1 MPRNVCT
8 GLFVW
13 FCLAASAFGQ
23 SAPEALCDLL
33 VRRARMFAAIPLATS
48 SDLEFAHMVAV
59 RATELVPTDAEA
71 WRLRMDIARLHED
84 QKDAELCLRR
94 LIKLRPSDERLVLER
109 LDLALS
115 DRQTVESRL
124 EGLDVIL
131 AEPLSGPLQ
140 ARLWWR
146 RALLRQ
152 GRGDGDWREDAAN
165 AAVADPSFSAPLAA
179 LVTPTLAQKKAD
191 PAEVI
196 EALAAL
202 AAATP
207 ADADTA
213 ARLGRRLLRYGAYAD
228 AQAAL
233 MAAVSS
239 AERMGQRPPP
249 TLLADLLLCLLA
261 EDGPAAVRSALA
273 ERVMPLKRASRMRIM
288 AEAVTS
294 DDYLQAVPE
303 PILGVR
309 SSRVV
314 ADLALL
320 LSATA
325 HLEGL
330 EAPDQ
335 PVRQLLRLFT
345 DGPSDVQI
353 LAQPELASV
362 NLLRGKE
369 LDAFRLRVSWWTLA
383 FGGDP
388 ALARSDLEAIATEDV
403 ISEQD
408 QVVFDGWFALR
419 SGELE
424 KATTLLG
431 SRAEDPRA
439 RFGLAKVAKLAGRS
453 EEMIDHAAFVARVV
467 PESVVGVLSVRMLSD
482 HFGRAVRPASHALAV
497 AAAAGD
503 IPEHLEELHLHPERV
518 LDVRLLPQDVIGQPF
533 APFDLTFEI
542 KNIGTLPVPMGEGG
556 LSEFLALEIE
566 SDLSRRGMVRHGRPA
581 SFRLE
586 GPLVLA
592 PGQRCQQTIGLRRL
606 PVSADIDRA
615 GVLGASIEF
624 QVITQPVG
632 LPIASGPFPMV
643 KPGPIGSLSSSG
655 TFRIPGTL
663 LNKDAIRQ
671 LRMTTEE
678 SQSETPLPVLA
689 QLGQYIALGLD
700 GQVSEDVAQ
709 EIQLARE
716 VFLRQFATLDAN
728 SRAFLTGVLPKN
740 QMPAVLS
747 TQVSD
752 DPDRW
757 VRTMYLLNH
766 VADEFDPA
774 LNRARNDPDPLL
786 QLTAEVVDGLIG
798 LIREVEG

>member
-1 MPRNVCT
+1 MGFLVWV
-8 GLFVW
+8 FVE
-13 FCLAASAFGQ
+13 AAAFGE
-23 SAPEALCDLL
+23 SAPEALSDLL

-48 SDLEFAHMVAV
+48 KDLELAHQAAV

-71 WRLRMDIARLHED
+71 WRLRMDIARLHEEQD
-84 QKDAELCLRR
+84 DAELCLRR
-94 LIKLRPSDERLVLER
+94 LIDLRPFDERLLLER

-115 DRQTVESRL
+115 ERQTVEARL

-131 AEPLSGPLQ
+131 AEPLSGPLE

-152 GRGDGDWREDAAN
+152 GRGDGDWREDAAR
-165 AAVADPSFSAPLAA
+165 AAVADPSFAPPLAA
-179 LVTPTLAQKKAD
+179 LVSPILAEEEAD

-213 ARLGRRLLRYGAYAD
+213 TRLGRRLLRYGAYAD
-228 AQAAL
+228 AKAAL
-233 MAAVSS
+233 MAAVTC
-239 AERMGQRPPP
+239 ADRMSRSPQPA
-249 TLLADLLLCLLA
+249 LLADLLLCLLA

-273 ERVMPLKRASRMRIM
+273 QRVMPLKRACRMRIM
-288 AEAVTS
+288 AEAVTP
-294 DDYLQAVPE
+294 DDYQQVVPE
-303 PILGVR
+303 PILGVT

-325 HLEGL
+325 HLEGR
-330 EAPDQ
+330 EGSDE

-345 DGPSDVQI
+345 DGPTEIQV
-353 LAQPELASV
+353 LAQPELGSI
-362 NLLRGKE
+362 NPLPRKD
-369 LDAFRLRVSWWTLA
+369 LDSFRLRAAWWTLA

-388 ALARSDLEAIATEDV
+388 ALARSDLEAITTEDL
-403 ISEQD
+403 ISEED
-408 QVVFDGWFALR
+408 QVVLDGWFALR
-419 SGELE
+419 SGALE
-424 KATTLLG
+424 EATALRGT
-431 SRAEDPRA
+431 RVEDPRA
-439 RFGLAKVAKLAGRS
+439 RFGLAKVAQLAGRP
-453 EEMIDHAAFVARVV
+453 EAMVDHAAYVARVV
-467 PESVVGVLSVRMLSD
+467 PESVVGVMSVRMLSE
-482 HFGRAVRPASHALAV
+482 HFGRAVRPAPHALAV

-533 APFDLTFEI
+533 APFDLAFEI
-542 KNIGTLPVPMGEGG
+542 KNIGSLPIPLGEGG

-566 SDLSRRGMVRHGRPA
+566 SDLARRGMVRHGRPA
-581 SFRLE
+581 SVRLE
-586 GPLVLA
+586 GPLVLS
-592 PGQRCQQTIGLRRL
+592 PGQRHQQTIGLRRL
-606 PVSADIDRA
+606 PVAADIDRA
-615 GVLGASIEF
+615 GVLGASVEF

-632 LPIASGPFPMV
+632 LPIAAGMFPMV

-655 TFRIPGTL
+655 TFRIPGTML
-663 LNKDAIRQ
+663 EQNAIRQ
-671 LRMTTEE
+671 LRTIAEE
-678 SQSETPLPVLA
+678 QKAQTPLPVLA

-700 GQVSEDVAQ
+700 GRVAEDVAV
-709 EIQLARE
+709 EIQLARA
-716 VFLRQFATLDAN
+716 VFLERFAELDAN
-728 SRAFLTGVLPKN
+728 ARAFLTGVLPQN
-740 QMPAVLS
+740 QMPAALS
-747 TQVSD
+747 AQISD

-757 VRTMYLLNH
+757 VRVMYLLNH

-774 LNRARNDPDPLL
+774 LNRARNASEPLL

-798 LIREVEG
+798 LIREIEG

>member
-1 MPRNVCT
+1 M
-8 GLFVW
+8 GFLVW
-13 FCLAASAFGQ
+13 FCVEAAAFGQ
-23 SAPEALCDLL
+23 SAPEALSDLL

-48 SDLEFAHMVAV
+48 SDLELAHQLAV

-71 WRLRMDIARLHED
+71 WRLRMDIARLDEN
-84 QKDAELCLRR
+84 QEDAERCLRR
-94 LIKLRPSDERLVLER
+94 LIDLRPADERLLLER

-115 DRQTVESRL
+115 ERQTVEARL

-131 AEPLSGPLQ
+131 AEPLSGPLE

-152 GRGDGDWREDAAN
+152 GRGDGDWRQDAAR
-165 AAVADPSFSAPLAA
+165 AAVADPSFAPPLAA
-179 LVTPTLAQKKAD
+179 LVTPILAEEEAD
-191 PAEVI
+191 PAEVV

-207 ADADTA
+207 ADMDTA
-213 ARLGRRLLRYGAYAD
+213 SRLGRRLLRYGAYAD
-228 AQAAL
+228 AKAAL
-233 MAAVSS
+233 MAAVTS
-239 AERMGQRPPP
+239 ADRMGQRPPP
-249 TLLADLLLCLLA
+249 ALLADLLLCLLA

-273 ERVMPLKRASRMRIM
+273 KRVMPLKRASRMRIM

-294 DDYLQAVPE
+294 EDYQQAVPE
-303 PILGVR
+303 PILGVT

-330 EAPDQ
+330 EESDE
-335 PVRQLLRLFT
+335 PVRQLLQLFT
-345 DGPSDVQI
+345 DGPTEAQV
-353 LAQPELASV
+353 LAQPELGSV
-362 NLLRGKE
+362 NPLPSEE
-369 LDAFRLRVSWWTLA
+369 LDAFRLRVAWWSLA

-388 ALARSDLEAIATEDV
+388 ALARSDLEAITTEDLV
-403 ISEQD
+403 SEED
-408 QVVFDGWFALR
+408 QVVLDGWFALR
-419 SGELE
+419 SGAVEE
-424 KATTLLG
+424 ATALLG
-431 SRAEDPRA
+431 TRGEDPRA
-439 RFGLAKVAKLAGRS
+439 RFGLAKAAQLAGRP
-453 EEMIDHAAFVARVV
+453 EEMIDHAAYVARVV
-467 PESVVGVLSVRMLSD
+467 PESVVGVMSVRMLSE
-482 HFGRAVRPASHALAV
+482 HFGRAVRPAPHALAV

-533 APFDLTFEI
+533 APFDLAFEI
-542 KNIGTLPVPMGEGG
+542 KNIGSLPVPLGEGG

-566 SDLSRRGMVRHGRPA
+566 SDLARRGMVRHGRPA
-581 SFRLE
+581 SVRLE

-592 PGQRCQQTIGLRRL
+592 PGQRHQQTIGLRRL
-606 PVSADIDRA
+606 PVAADIDRA
-615 GVLGASIEF
+615 GVLGASVEF

-632 LPIASGPFPMV
+632 LPIAAGMFPMV

-655 TFRIPGTL
+655 TFRIPGTML
-663 LNKDAIRQ
+663 EQNAIRQ
-671 LRMTTEE
+671 LRTIAEE
-678 SQSETPLPVLA
+678 QKAQTPLPVLA

-700 GQVSEDVAQ
+700 GRVAEDVAV
-709 EIQLARE
+709 EIQSARA
-716 VFLRQFATLDAN
+716 VFLERFAELDAN
-728 SRAFLTGVLPKN
+728 ARAFLTGVLPQN
-740 QMPAVLS
+740 QMPAALS
-747 TQVSD
+747 AQISD

-757 VRTMYLLNH
+757 VRVMYLLSH

-774 LNRARNDPDPLL
+774 LNRARNASEPLL

-798 LIREVEG
+798 LIREIEG

>member
-1 MPRNVCT
+1 M
-8 GLFVW
+8 GYLVW
-13 FCLAASAFGQ
+13 FCVEAAAFGQ
-23 SAPEALCDLL
+23 SAPQALSDLM
-33 VRRARMFAAIPLATS
+33 VRRARMFAAIPLAKS
-48 SDLEFAHMVAV
+48 SDLELAHRIAV

-71 WRLRMDIARLHED
+71 WRLRMDIARLHEE
-84 QKDAELCLRR
+84 QEDAERCLRR
-94 LIKLRPSDERLVLER
+94 LVELRPFDERLVLER
-109 LDLALS
+109 LDLALTE
-115 DRQTVESRL
+115 RQTVEARL

-131 AEPLSGPLQ
+131 AEPLSGHLQ

-152 GRGDGDWREDAAN
+152 GRGDGDWRQDAAR
-165 AAVADPSFSAPLAA
+165 AAVADPSFAAPLAA
-179 LVTPTLAQKKAD
+179 LVAPTLAQEEAD

-228 AQAAL
+228 AKAAL
-233 MAAVSS
+233 TAAVT
-239 AERMGQRPPP
+239 AVDRMGQRPPP
-249 TLLADLLLCLLA
+249 GLLADLLLCLLA

-273 ERVMPLKRASRMRIM
+273 KRVMPLKRASRMRIM

-294 DDYLQAVPE
+294 DDYQQVVPE
-303 PILGVR
+303 PILGVTN
-309 SSRVV
+309 SRVV

-330 EAPDQ
+330 QESDQ

-345 DGPSDVQI
+345 DGPTEIQI
-353 LAQPELASV
+353 LAQPELESIKP
-362 NLLRGKE
+362 LPSEK
-369 LDAFRLRVSWWTLA
+369 LDAFRLRAGWWTLA

-388 ALARSDLEAIATEDV
+388 ALARNDLEAITTEDL
-403 ISEQD
+403 ISAQD
-408 QVVFDGWFALR
+408 QVVLDGWFALR

-424 KATTLLG
+424 EATALLG
-431 SRAEDPRA
+431 TRADDPRA
-439 RFGLAKVAKLAGRS
+439 RFGLAKAAQLAGRP

-482 HFGRAVRPASHALAV
+482 HFGRAVRPAPHALSV

-518 LDVRLLPQDVIGQPF
+518 LDVRLLPQDVIGQAF
-533 APFDLTFEI
+533 APFDLDFEI
-542 KNIGTLPVPMGEGG
+542 KNIGSLPVPLGEGG

-566 SDLSRRGMVRHGRPA
+566 SDLARRGMVRHGRPA
-581 SFRLE
+581 SLRLE
-586 GPLVLA
+586 GPLVLT
-592 PGQRCQQTIGLRRL
+592 PGQRHQQTIDLRRL
-606 PVSADIDRA
+606 PVAADIDRA

-632 LPIASGPFPMV
+632 LPIAAGPYPMV

-655 TFRIPGTL
+655 TFRIPGTM
-663 LNKDAIRQ
+663 LNKEAIRQ
-671 LRMTTEE
+671 LRVTAEE
-678 SQSETPLPVLA
+678 EQSQTPLPVLA

-700 GQVSEDVAQ
+700 GRVAEDVAL
-709 EIQLARE
+709 EIQSARD
-716 VFLRQFATLDAN
+716 VFLDRFAELDAN
-728 SRAFLTGVLPKN
+728 ARAFLTGVLPSN
-740 QMPAVLS
+740 QMPAALA
-747 TQVSD
+747 TQISD

-757 VRTMYLLNH
+757 VRVMYLLNH

-774 LNRARNDPDPLL
+774 LNRARNDSDPLL
-786 QLTAEVVDGLIG
+786 QLAAKVVDDLIG
-798 LIREVEG
+798 LIRDIEG

>member
-1 MPRNVCT
+1 M
-8 GLFVW
+8 GYLVW
-13 FCLAASAFGQ
+13 FCVEAAAFGQ
-23 SAPEALCDLL
+23 SAPQALSDLM
-33 VRRARMFAAIPLATS
+33 VRRARMFAAIPLAKS
-48 SDLEFAHMVAV
+48 SDLELAHRIAV

-71 WRLRMDIARLHED
+71 WRLRMDIARLHEE
-84 QKDAELCLRR
+84 QEDAERCLRR
-94 LIKLRPSDERLVLER
+94 LVELRPFDERLVLER
-109 LDLALS
+109 LDLALTE
-115 DRQTVESRL
+115 RQTVEARL

-131 AEPLSGPLQ
+131 AEPLSGHLQ

-152 GRGDGDWREDAAN
+152 GRGDGDWRQDAAR
-165 AAVADPSFSAPLAA
+165 AAVADPSFAAPLAA
-179 LVTPTLAQKKAD
+179 LVAPTLAQEEAD

-228 AQAAL
+228 AKAAL
-233 MAAVSS
+233 TAAVT
-239 AERMGQRPPP
+239 AVDRMGQRPPP
-249 TLLADLLLCLLA
+249 GLLADLLLCLLA

-273 ERVMPLKRASRMRIM
+273 KRVMPLKRASRMRIM

-294 DDYLQAVPE
+294 DDYQQVVPE
-303 PILGVR
+303 PILGVT

-330 EAPDQ
+330 QESDQ

-345 DGPSDVQI
+345 DGPTEIQI
-353 LAQPELASV
+353 LAQPELESIKP
-362 NLLRGKE
+362 LPSEK
-369 LDAFRLRVSWWTLA
+369 LDAFRLRAGWWTLA

-388 ALARSDLEAIATEDV
+388 ALARSDLEAITTEDL
-403 ISEQD
+403 ISAQD
-408 QVVFDGWFALR
+408 QVVLDGWFALR

-424 KATTLLG
+424 AATALLG
-431 SRAEDPRA
+431 TRADDPRA
-439 RFGLAKVAKLAGRS
+439 RFGLAKAAQLAGRP

-467 PESVVGVLSVRMLSD
+467 PESVVGVVSVRMLSD
-482 HFGRAVRPASHALAV
+482 HFGRAVRPAPHALSV

-518 LDVRLLPQDVIGQPF
+518 LDVRLLPQDVIGQAF
-533 APFDLTFEI
+533 APFDLDFEI
-542 KNIGTLPVPMGEGG
+542 KNIGSLPVPLGEGG

-566 SDLSRRGMVRHGRPA
+566 SDLARRGMVRHGRPA
-581 SFRLE
+581 SLRLE
-586 GPLVLA
+586 GPLVLT
-592 PGQRCQQTIGLRRL
+592 PGQRHQQTIDLRRL
-606 PVSADIDRA
+606 PVAADIDRA

-632 LPIASGPFPMV
+632 LPIAAGPYPMV

-655 TFRIPGTL
+655 TFRIPGTM
-663 LNKDAIRQ
+663 LNKEAIRQ
-671 LRMTTEE
+671 LRVTAEE
-678 SQSETPLPVLA
+678 EQSQTPLPVLA

-700 GQVSEDVAQ
+700 GRVAEDVAL
-709 EIQLARE
+709 EIQSARD
-716 VFLRQFATLDAN
+716 VFLDRFAELDAN
-728 SRAFLTGVLPKN
+728 ARAFLTGVLPSN
-740 QMPAVLS
+740 QMPAALA
-747 TQVSD
+747 TQISD

-757 VRTMYLLNH
+757 VRVMYLLNH

-774 LNRARNDPDPLL
+774 LNRARNDSDPLL
-786 QLTAEVVDGLIG
+786 QLAAKVVDDLIG
-798 LIREVEG
+798 LIRDIEG

>member
-1 MPRNVCT
+1 M
-8 GLFVW
+8 GYLVW
-13 FCLAASAFGQ
+13 FCVEAAAFGQ
-23 SAPEALCDLL
+23 SAPQALSDLM
-33 VRRARMFAAIPLATS
+33 VRRARMFAAIPLAKS
-48 SDLEFAHMVAV
+48 SDLELAHRIAV

-71 WRLRMDIARLHED
+71 WRLRMDIARLHEE
-84 QKDAELCLRR
+84 QEDAERCLRR
-94 LIKLRPSDERLVLER
+94 LVELRPFDERLVLER
-109 LDLALS
+109 LDLALTE
-115 DRQTVESRL
+115 RQTVEARL

-131 AEPLSGPLQ
+131 AEPLSGHLQ

-152 GRGDGDWREDAAN
+152 GRGDGDWRQDAAR
-165 AAVADPSFSAPLAA
+165 AAVADPSFAAPLAA
-179 LVTPTLAQKKAD
+179 LVAPTLAQEEAD

-228 AQAAL
+228 AKAAL
-233 MAAVSS
+233 TAAVT
-239 AERMGQRPPP
+239 AVDRMGQRPPP
-249 TLLADLLLCLLA
+249 GLLADLLLCLLA

-273 ERVMPLKRASRMRIM
+273 KRVMPLKRASRMRIM

-294 DDYLQAVPE
+294 DDYQQVVPE
-303 PILGVR
+303 PILGVT

-330 EAPDQ
+330 QESDQ

-345 DGPSDVQI
+345 DGPTEIQI
-353 LAQPELASV
+353 LAQPELESIKP
-362 NLLRGKE
+362 LPSEK
-369 LDAFRLRVSWWTLA
+369 LDAFRLRAGWWTLA

-388 ALARSDLEAIATEDV
+388 ALARNDLEAITTEDL
-403 ISEQD
+403 ISAQD
-408 QVVFDGWFALR
+408 QVVLDGWFALR

-424 KATTLLG
+424 EATALLG
-431 SRAEDPRA
+431 TRADDPRA
-439 RFGLAKVAKLAGRS
+439 RFGLAKAAQLAGRP

-482 HFGRAVRPASHALAV
+482 HFGRAVRPAPHALSV

-518 LDVRLLPQDVIGQPF
+518 LDVRLLPQDVIGQAF
-533 APFDLTFEI
+533 APFDLDFEI
-542 KNIGTLPVPMGEGG
+542 KNIGSLPVPLGEGG

-566 SDLSRRGMVRHGRPA
+566 SDLARRGMVRHGRPA
-581 SFRLE
+581 SLRLE
-586 GPLVLA
+586 GPLVLT
-592 PGQRCQQTIGLRRL
+592 PGQRHQQTIDLRRL
-606 PVSADIDRA
+606 PVAADIDRA

-632 LPIASGPFPMV
+632 LPIAAGPYPMV

-655 TFRIPGTL
+655 TFRIPGTM
-663 LNKDAIRQ
+663 LNKEAIRQ
-671 LRMTTEE
+671 LRVTAEE
-678 SQSETPLPVLA
+678 EQSQTPLPVLA

-700 GQVSEDVAQ
+700 GRVAEDVAL
-709 EIQLARE
+709 EIQSARD
-716 VFLRQFATLDAN
+716 VFLDRFAELDAN
-728 SRAFLTGVLPKN
+728 ARAFLTGVLPSN
-740 QMPAVLS
+740 QMPAALA
-747 TQVSD
+747 TQISD

-757 VRTMYLLNH
+757 VRVMYLLNH

-774 LNRARNDPDPLL
+774 LNRARNDSDPLL
-786 QLTAEVVDGLIG
+786 QLAAKVVDDLIG
-798 LIREVEG
+798 LIRDIEG

>member
-1 MPRNVCT
+1 M
-8 GLFVW
+8 GYLVW
-13 FCLAASAFGQ
+13 FCVEAAAFGQ
-23 SAPEALCDLL
+23 SAPQALSDLM
-33 VRRARMFAAIPLATS
+33 VRRARMFAAIPLAKS
-48 SDLEFAHMVAV
+48 SDLELAHRIAV

-71 WRLRMDIARLHED
+71 WRLRMDIARLHEE
-84 QKDAELCLRR
+84 QEDAERCLRR
-94 LIKLRPSDERLVLER
+94 LVELRPFDERLVLER
-109 LDLALS
+109 LDLALTE
-115 DRQTVESRL
+115 RQTVEARL

-131 AEPLSGPLQ
+131 AEPLSGHLQ

-152 GRGDGDWREDAAN
+152 GRGDGDWRQDAAR
-165 AAVADPSFSAPLAA
+165 AAVADPSFAAPLAA
-179 LVTPTLAQKKAD
+179 LVAPTLAQEEAD

-228 AQAAL
+228 AKAAL
-233 MAAVSS
+233 TAAVT
-239 AERMGQRPPP
+239 AVDRMGQRPPP
-249 TLLADLLLCLLA
+249 GLLADLLLCLLA

-273 ERVMPLKRASRMRIM
+273 KRVMPLKRASRMRIM

-294 DDYLQAVPE
+294 DDYQQVVPE
-303 PILGVR
+303 PILGVT

-330 EAPDQ
+330 QESDQ

-345 DGPSDVQI
+345 DGPTEIQI
-353 LAQPELASV
+353 LAQPELESIKP
-362 NLLRGKE
+362 LPSEK
-369 LDAFRLRVSWWTLA
+369 LDAFRLRAGWWTLA

-388 ALARSDLEAIATEDV
+388 ALARSDLEAITTEDL
-403 ISEQD
+403 ISAQD
-408 QVVFDGWFALR
+408 QVVLDGWFALR
-419 SGELE
+419 SRELE
-424 KATTLLG
+424 EATALLG
-431 SRAEDPRA
+431 TRADDPRA
-439 RFGLAKVAKLAGRS
+439 RFGLAKAAQLAGRP

-482 HFGRAVRPASHALAV
+482 HFGRAVRPAPHALSV

-518 LDVRLLPQDVIGQPF
+518 LDVRLLPQDVIGQAF
-533 APFDLTFEI
+533 APFDLDFEI
-542 KNIGTLPVPMGEGG
+542 KNIGSLPVPLGEGG

-566 SDLSRRGMVRHGRPA
+566 SDLARRGMVRHGRPA
-581 SFRLE
+581 SLRLE
-586 GPLVLA
+586 GPLVLT
-592 PGQRCQQTIGLRRL
+592 PGQRHQQTIDLRRL
-606 PVSADIDRA
+606 PVAADIDRA

-632 LPIASGPFPMV
+632 LPIAAGPYPMV

-655 TFRIPGTL
+655 TFRIPGTM

-671 LRMTTEE
+671 LRVIAEE
-678 SQSETPLPVLA
+678 EQSQTPLPVLA

-700 GQVSEDVAQ
+700 GRVAEDVAL
-709 EIQLARE
+709 EIQSARD
-716 VFLRQFATLDAN
+716 VFLDRFAELDAN
-728 SRAFLTGVLPKN
+728 ARAFLTGVLPSN
-740 QMPAVLS
+740 QMPAALA
-747 TQVSD
+747 TQISD

-757 VRTMYLLNH
+757 VRVMYLLNH

-774 LNRARNDPDPLL
+774 LNRARNDSDPLL
-786 QLTAEVVDGLIG
+786 QLAAKVVDDLIG
-798 LIREVEG
+798 LIRDIEG

>member
-1 MPRNVCT
+1 M
-8 GLFVW
+8 GYLVW
-13 FCLAASAFGQ
+13 FCVEAAAFGQ
-23 SAPEALCDLL
+23 SAPQALSDLM
-33 VRRARMFAAIPLATS
+33 VRRARMFAAIPLAKS
-48 SDLEFAHMVAV
+48 SDLELAHRIAV

-71 WRLRMDIARLHED
+71 WRLRMDIARLHEE
-84 QKDAELCLRR
+84 QEDAERCLRR
-94 LIKLRPSDERLVLER
+94 LVELRPFDERLVLER
-109 LDLALS
+109 LDLALTE
-115 DRQTVESRL
+115 RQTVEARL

-131 AEPLSGPLQ
+131 AEPLSGHLQ

-152 GRGDGDWREDAAN
+152 GRGDGDWRQDAAR
-165 AAVADPSFSAPLAA
+165 AAVADPSFAAPLAA
-179 LVTPTLAQKKAD
+179 LVAPTLAQEEAD

-228 AQAAL
+228 AKAAL
-233 MAAVSS
+233 TAAVT
-239 AERMGQRPPP
+239 AVDRMGQRPPP
-249 TLLADLLLCLLA
+249 ALLADLLLCLLA

-273 ERVMPLKRASRMRIM
+273 KRVMPLKRASRMRIM

-294 DDYLQAVPE
+294 DDYQQVVPE
-303 PILGVR
+303 PILGVT

-330 EAPDQ
+330 QESDQ

-345 DGPSDVQI
+345 DGPTEIQI
-353 LAQPELASV
+353 LAQPELESIKP
-362 NLLRGKE
+362 LPSEK
-369 LDAFRLRVSWWTLA
+369 LDAFRLRAGWWTLA

-388 ALARSDLEAIATEDV
+388 ALARSDLEAITTEDL
-403 ISEQD
+403 ISAQD
-408 QVVFDGWFALR
+408 QVVLDGWFALR

-424 KATTLLG
+424 EATALLG
-431 SRAEDPRA
+431 TRADDPRA
-439 RFGLAKVAKLAGRS
+439 RFGLAKAAQLAGRP

-482 HFGRAVRPASHALAV
+482 HFGRAVRPAPHALSV

-518 LDVRLLPQDVIGQPF
+518 LDVRLLPQDVIGQAF
-533 APFDLTFEI
+533 APFDLDFEI
-542 KNIGTLPVPMGEGG
+542 KNIGSLPVPLGEGG

-566 SDLSRRGMVRHGRPA
+566 SDLARRGMVRHGRPA
-581 SFRLE
+581 SLRLE
-586 GPLVLA
+586 GPLVLT
-592 PGQRCQQTIGLRRL
+592 PGQRHQQTIDLRRL
-606 PVSADIDRA
+606 PVAADIDRA

-632 LPIASGPFPMV
+632 LPIAAGPYPMV

-655 TFRIPGTL
+655 TFRIPGTM

-671 LRMTTEE
+671 LRVTAEE
-678 SQSETPLPVLA
+678 EQSQTPLPVLA

-700 GQVSEDVAQ
+700 GRVAEDVAL
-709 EIQLARE
+709 EIQSARD
-716 VFLRQFATLDAN
+716 VFLDRFAELDAN
-728 SRAFLTGVLPKN
+728 ARAFLTGVLPSN
-740 QMPAVLS
+740 QMPAALA
-747 TQVSD
+747 TQISD

-757 VRTMYLLNH
+757 VRVMYLLNH

-774 LNRARNDPDPLL
+774 LNRARNDSDPLL
-786 QLTAEVVDGLIG
+786 QLTAKVVDDLIG
-798 LIREVEG
+798 LIRDIEG

>member
-1 MPRNVCT
+1 M
-8 GLFVW
+8 GYLVW
-13 FCLAASAFGQ
+13 FCVEAAAFGQ
-23 SAPEALCDLL
+23 SAPQALSDLM
-33 VRRARMFAAIPLATS
+33 VRRARMFAAIPLAKS
-48 SDLEFAHMVAV
+48 SDLELAHRIAV

-71 WRLRMDIARLHED
+71 WRLRMDIARLHEE
-84 QKDAELCLRR
+84 QEDAERCLRR
-94 LIKLRPSDERLVLER
+94 LVELRPFDERLVLER
-109 LDLALS
+109 LDLALTE
-115 DRQTVESRL
+115 RQTVEARL

-131 AEPLSGPLQ
+131 AEPLSGHLQ

-152 GRGDGDWREDAAN
+152 GRGDGDWRQDAAR
-165 AAVADPSFSAPLAA
+165 AAVADPSFAAPLAA
-179 LVTPTLAQKKAD
+179 LVAPTLAQEEAD

-228 AQAAL
+228 AKAAL
-233 MAAVSS
+233 TAAVT
-239 AERMGQRPPP
+239 AVDRMGQRPPP
-249 TLLADLLLCLLA
+249 GLLADLLLCLLA

-273 ERVMPLKRASRMRIM
+273 KRVMPLKRASRMRIM

-294 DDYLQAVPE
+294 DDYQQVVPE
-303 PILGVR
+303 PILGVT

-330 EAPDQ
+330 QESDQ

-345 DGPSDVQI
+345 DGPTEIQI
-353 LAQPELASV
+353 LAQPELESIKP
-362 NLLRGKE
+362 LPSEK
-369 LDAFRLRVSWWTLA
+369 LDAFRLRAGWWTLA

-388 ALARSDLEAIATEDV
+388 ALARSDLEAITTEDL
-403 ISEQD
+403 ISAQD
-408 QVVFDGWFALR
+408 QVVLDGWFALR
-419 SGELE
+419 SRELE
-424 KATTLLG
+424 EATALLG
-431 SRAEDPRA
+431 TRADDPRA
-439 RFGLAKVAKLAGRS
+439 RFGLAEAAQLAGRP

-467 PESVVGVLSVRMLSD
+467 PESVVGVVSVRMLSD
-482 HFGRAVRPASHALAV
+482 HFGRAVRPAPHALSV

-518 LDVRLLPQDVIGQPF
+518 LDVRWLPQDVIGQAF
-533 APFDLTFEI
+533 APFDLDFEI
-542 KNIGTLPVPMGEGG
+542 KNIGSLPVPLGEGG

-566 SDLSRRGMVRHGRPA
+566 SDLARRGMVRHGRPA
-581 SFRLE
+581 SLRLE
-586 GPLVLA
+586 GPLVLT
-592 PGQRCQQTIGLRRL
+592 PGQRHQQTIDLRRL
-606 PVSADIDRA
+606 PVAADIDRA

-632 LPIASGPFPMV
+632 LPIAAGPYPMV

-655 TFRIPGTL
+655 TFRIPGTM
-663 LNKDAIRQ
+663 LNKEAIRQ
-671 LRMTTEE
+671 LRVTAEE
-678 SQSETPLPVLA
+678 EQSQTPLPVLA

-700 GQVSEDVAQ
+700 GRVAEDVAL
-709 EIQLARE
+709 EIQSARD
-716 VFLRQFATLDAN
+716 VFLDRFAELDAN
-728 SRAFLTGVLPKN
+728 ARAFLTGVLPSN
-740 QMPAVLS
+740 QMPAALA
-747 TQVSD
+747 TQISD

-757 VRTMYLLNH
+757 VRVMYLLNH

-774 LNRARNDPDPLL
+774 LNRARNDSDPLL
-786 QLTAEVVDGLIG
+786 QLAAKVVDDLIG
-798 LIREVEG
+798 LIRDIEG

>member
-1 MPRNVCT
+1 M
-8 GLFVW
+8 GYLVW
-13 FCLAASAFGQ
+13 FCVEAAAFGQ
-23 SAPEALCDLL
+23 SAPQALSDLM
-33 VRRARMFAAIPLATS
+33 VRRARMFAAIPLAKS
-48 SDLEFAHMVAV
+48 SDLELAHRIAV

-71 WRLRMDIARLHED
+71 WRLRMDIARLHEE
-84 QKDAELCLRR
+84 QEDAERCLRR
-94 LIKLRPSDERLVLER
+94 LVELRPFDERLVLER
-109 LDLALS
+109 LDLALTE
-115 DRQTVESRL
+115 RQTVEARL

-131 AEPLSGPLQ
+131 AEPLSGHLQ

-152 GRGDGDWREDAAN
+152 GRGDGDWRQDAAR
-165 AAVADPSFSAPLAA
+165 AAVADPSFAAPLAA
-179 LVTPTLAQKKAD
+179 LVAPTLAQEEAD

-228 AQAAL
+228 AKAAL
-233 MAAVSS
+233 TAAVT
-239 AERMGQRPPP
+239 AVDRMGQRPPP
-249 TLLADLLLCLLA
+249 GLLADLLLCLLA

-273 ERVMPLKRASRMRIM
+273 KRVMPLKRASRMRIM

-294 DDYLQAVPE
+294 DDYQQVVPE
-303 PILGVR
+303 PILGVT

-330 EAPDQ
+330 QESDQ

-345 DGPSDVQI
+345 DGPTEIQI
-353 LAQPELASV
+353 LAQPELESIKP
-362 NLLRGKE
+362 LPSEK
-369 LDAFRLRVSWWTLA
+369 LDAFRLRAGWWTLA

-388 ALARSDLEAIATEDV
+388 ALARSDLEAITTEDL
-403 ISEQD
+403 ISAQD
-408 QVVFDGWFALR
+408 QVVLDGWFALR

-424 KATTLLG
+424 EATALLG
-431 SRAEDPRA
+431 TRADDPRA
-439 RFGLAKVAKLAGRS
+439 RFGLAKAAQLAGRP

-482 HFGRAVRPASHALAV
+482 HFGRAVRPAPHALSV

-518 LDVRLLPQDVIGQPF
+518 LDVRLLPQDVIGQAF
-533 APFDLTFEI
+533 APFDLDFEI
-542 KNIGTLPVPMGEGG
+542 KNIGSLPVPLGEGG

-566 SDLSRRGMVRHGRPA
+566 SDLARRGMVRHGRPA
-581 SFRLE
+581 SLRLE
-586 GPLVLA
+586 GPLVLT
-592 PGQRCQQTIGLRRL
+592 PGQRHQQTIDLRRL
-606 PVSADIDRA
+606 PVAADIDRA

-632 LPIASGPFPMV
+632 LPIAAGPYPMV

-655 TFRIPGTL
+655 TFRIPGTM

-671 LRMTTEE
+671 LRVTAEE
-678 SQSETPLPVLA
+678 EQSQTPLPVLA

-700 GQVSEDVAQ
+700 GRVAEDVAL
-709 EIQLARE
+709 EIQSARD
-716 VFLRQFATLDAN
+716 VFLDRFAELDAN
-728 SRAFLTGVLPKN
+728 ARAFLTGVLPSN
-740 QMPAVLS
+740 QMPAALA
-747 TQVSD
+747 TQISD

-757 VRTMYLLNH
+757 VRVMYLLNH

-774 LNRARNDPDPLL
+774 LNRARNDSDPLL
-786 QLTAEVVDGLIG
+786 QLAAKVVDDLIG
-798 LIREVEG
+798 LIRDIEG

>member
-1 MPRNVCT
+1 M
-8 GLFVW
+8 GYLVW
-13 FCLAASAFGQ
+13 FCVEAAAFGQ
-23 SAPEALCDLL
+23 SAPQALSDLM
-33 VRRARMFAAIPLATS
+33 VRRARMFAAIPLAKS
-48 SDLEFAHMVAV
+48 SDLELAHRIAV

-71 WRLRMDIARLHED
+71 WRLRMDIARLHEE
-84 QKDAELCLRR
+84 QEDAEQCLRR
-94 LIKLRPSDERLVLER
+94 LVELRPFDERLVLER
-109 LDLALS
+109 LDLALTE
-115 DRQTVESRL
+115 RQTVEARL

-131 AEPLSGPLQ
+131 AEPLSGHLQ

-152 GRGDGDWREDAAN
+152 GRGDGDWRQDAAR
-165 AAVADPSFSAPLAA
+165 AAVADPSFAAPLAA
-179 LVTPTLAQKKAD
+179 LVAPTLAQEEAD

-213 ARLGRRLLRYGAYAD
+213 ARLGRRLLRYGAYSD
-228 AQAAL
+228 AKAAL
-233 MAAVSS
+233 TAAVT
-239 AERMGQRPPP
+239 AVDRMGQRPPP
-249 TLLADLLLCLLA
+249 GLLADLLLCLLA

-273 ERVMPLKRASRMRIM
+273 KRVMPLKRASRMRIM

-294 DDYLQAVPE
+294 DDYQQVVPE
-303 PILGVR
+303 PILGVT

-330 EAPDQ
+330 QESDQ

-345 DGPSDVQI
+345 DGPTEIQI
-353 LAQPELASV
+353 LAQPELESIKP
-362 NLLRGKE
+362 LPSEK
-369 LDAFRLRVSWWTLA
+369 LDAFRLRAGWWTLA

-388 ALARSDLEAIATEDV
+388 ALARSDLEAITTEDL
-403 ISEQD
+403 ISAQD
-408 QVVFDGWFALR
+408 QVVLDGWFALR

-424 KATTLLG
+424 EATALLG
-431 SRAEDPRA
+431 TRADDPRA
-439 RFGLAKVAKLAGRS
+439 RFGLAKAAQLAGRP

-482 HFGRAVRPASHALAV
+482 HFGRAVRPAPHALSV

-518 LDVRLLPQDVIGQPF
+518 LDVRLLPQDVIGQAF
-533 APFDLTFEI
+533 APFDLDFEI
-542 KNIGTLPVPMGEGG
+542 KNIGSLPVPLGEGG

-566 SDLSRRGMVRHGRPA
+566 SDLARRGMVRHGRPA
-581 SFRLE
+581 SLRLE
-586 GPLVLA
+586 GPLVLT
-592 PGQRCQQTIGLRRL
+592 PGQRHQQTIDLRRL
-606 PVSADIDRA
+606 PVAADIDRA

-632 LPIASGPFPMV
+632 LPIAAGPYPMV

-655 TFRIPGTL
+655 TFRIPGTM
-663 LNKDAIRQ
+663 LNKEAIRQ
-671 LRMTTEE
+671 LRVTAEE
-678 SQSETPLPVLA
+678 EQSQTPLPVLA

-700 GQVSEDVAQ
+700 GRVAEDVAL
-709 EIQLARE
+709 EIQSARD
-716 VFLRQFATLDAN
+716 VFLDRFAELDAN
-728 SRAFLTGVLPKN
+728 ARAFLTGVLPSN
-740 QMPAVLS
+740 QMPAALA
-747 TQVSD
+747 TQISD

-757 VRTMYLLNH
+757 VRVMYLLNH

-774 LNRARNDPDPLL
+774 LNRARNDSDPLL
-786 QLTAEVVDGLIG
+786 QLAAKVVDDLIG
-798 LIREVEG
+798 LIRDIEG

>member
-1 MPRNVCT
+1 M
-8 GLFVW
+8 GYLVW
-13 FCLAASAFGQ
+13 FCVEAAAFGQ
-23 SAPEALCDLL
+23 SAPQALSDLM
-33 VRRARMFAAIPLATS
+33 VRRARMFAAIPLAKS
-48 SDLEFAHMVAV
+48 SDLELAHRIAV

-71 WRLRMDIARLHED
+71 WRLRMDIARLHEE
-84 QKDAELCLRR
+84 QEDAERCLRR
-94 LIKLRPSDERLVLER
+94 LVELRPFDERLVLER
-109 LDLALS
+109 LDLALTE
-115 DRQTVESRL
+115 RQTVEARL

-131 AEPLSGPLQ
+131 AESLSGHLQ

-152 GRGDGDWREDAAN
+152 GRGDGDWRQDAAR
-165 AAVADPSFSAPLAA
+165 AAVADPSFAAPLAA
-179 LVTPTLAQKKAD
+179 LVAPTLAQEEAD

-213 ARLGRRLLRYGAYAD
+213 ARLGRRLLRYGAYSD
-228 AQAAL
+228 AKAAL
-233 MAAVSS
+233 TAAVT
-239 AERMGQRPPP
+239 AVDRMGQRPPP
-249 TLLADLLLCLLA
+249 GLLADLLLCLLA

-273 ERVMPLKRASRMRIM
+273 KRVMPLKRASRMRIM

-294 DDYLQAVPE
+294 DDYQQVVPE
-303 PILGVR
+303 PILGVT

-330 EAPDQ
+330 QESDQ

-345 DGPSDVQI
+345 DGPTEIQI
-353 LAQPELASV
+353 LAQPELESIKP
-362 NLLRGKE
+362 LPSEK
-369 LDAFRLRVSWWTLA
+369 LDAFRLRAGWWTLA

-388 ALARSDLEAIATEDV
+388 ALARSDLEAITTEDL
-403 ISEQD
+403 ISAQD
-408 QVVFDGWFALR
+408 QVVLDGWFALR

-424 KATTLLG
+424 EATALLG
-431 SRAEDPRA
+431 TRADDPRA
-439 RFGLAKVAKLAGRS
+439 RFGLAKAAQLAGRP

-482 HFGRAVRPASHALAV
+482 HFGRAVRPAPHALSV

-518 LDVRLLPQDVIGQPF
+518 LDVRLLPQDVIGQAF
-533 APFDLTFEI
+533 APFDLDFEI
-542 KNIGTLPVPMGEGG
+542 KNIGSLPVPLGEGG

-566 SDLSRRGMVRHGRPA
+566 SDLARRGMVRHGRPA
-581 SFRLE
+581 SLRLE
-586 GPLVLA
+586 GPLVLT
-592 PGQRCQQTIGLRRL
+592 PGQRHQQTIDLRRL
-606 PVSADIDRA
+606 PVAADIDRA

-632 LPIASGPFPMV
+632 LPIAAGPYPMV

-655 TFRIPGTL
+655 TFRIPGTM
-663 LNKDAIRQ
+663 LNKEAIRQ
-671 LRMTTEE
+671 LRVTAEE
-678 SQSETPLPVLA
+678 EQSQTPLPVLA

-700 GQVSEDVAQ
+700 GRVAEDVAL
-709 EIQLARE
+709 EIQSARD
-716 VFLRQFATLDAN
+716 VFLDRFAELDAN
-728 SRAFLTGVLPKN
+728 ARAFLTGVLPSN
-740 QMPAVLS
+740 QMPAALA
-747 TQVSD
+747 TQISD

-757 VRTMYLLNH
+757 VRVMYLLNH

-774 LNRARNDPDPLL
+774 LNRARNDSDPLL
-786 QLTAEVVDGLIG
+786 QLAAKVVDDLIG
-798 LIREVEG
+798 LIRDIEG

>member
-1 MPRNVCT
+1 MGC
-8 GLFVW
+8 LVW
-13 FCLAASAFGQ
+13 FCVEAAAFGQ
-23 SAPEALCDLL
+23 SAPQALSDLM
-33 VRRARMFAAIPLATS
+33 VRRARMFAAIPLAKS
-48 SDLEFAHMVAV
+48 SDLELAHRIAV

-71 WRLRMDIARLHED
+71 WRLRMDIARLHEE
-84 QKDAELCLRR
+84 QEDAERCLRR
-94 LIKLRPSDERLVLER
+94 LVELRPFDERLVLER
-109 LDLALS
+109 LDLALTE
-115 DRQTVESRL
+115 RQTVEARL

-131 AEPLSGPLQ
+131 AEPLSGHLQ

-152 GRGDGDWREDAAN
+152 GRGDGDWRQDAAR
-165 AAVADPSFSAPLAA
+165 AAVADPSFAAPLAA
-179 LVTPTLAQKKAD
+179 LVAPTLAQEEAD

-228 AQAAL
+228 AKAAL
-233 MAAVSS
+233 TAAVT
-239 AERMGQRPPP
+239 AVDRMGQRPPP
-249 TLLADLLLCLLA
+249 GLLADLLLCLLA

-273 ERVMPLKRASRMRIM
+273 KRVMPLKRASRMRIM

-294 DDYLQAVPE
+294 DDYQQVVPE
-303 PILGVR
+303 PILGVT

-330 EAPDQ
+330 QESDQ

-345 DGPSDVQI
+345 DGPTEIQI
-353 LAQPELASV
+353 LAQPELEAIKPLPSE
-362 NLLRGKE
+362 E
-369 LDAFRLRVSWWTLA
+369 LDAFRLRAGWWTLA

-388 ALARSDLEAIATEDV
+388 ALARSDLEAITTEDL
-403 ISEQD
+403 ISAQD
-408 QVVFDGWFALR
+408 QVVLDGWFALR

-424 KATTLLG
+424 EATALLG
-431 SRAEDPRA
+431 TRADDPRA
-439 RFGLAKVAKLAGRS
+439 RFGLAKAAQLAGRP

-482 HFGRAVRPASHALAV
+482 HFGRAVRPAPHALSV

-518 LDVRLLPQDVIGQPF
+518 LDVRLLPQDVIGQAF
-533 APFDLTFEI
+533 APFDLDFEI
-542 KNIGTLPVPMGEGG
+542 KNIGSLPVPLGEGG

-566 SDLSRRGMVRHGRPA
+566 SDLARRGMVRHGRPA
-581 SFRLE
+581 SLRLE
-586 GPLVLA
+586 GPLVLT
-592 PGQRCQQTIGLRRL
+592 PGQRHQQTIDLRRL
-606 PVSADIDRA
+606 PVAADIDRA

-632 LPIASGPFPMV
+632 LPIAAGPYPMV

-655 TFRIPGTL
+655 TFRIPGTM
-663 LNKDAIRQ
+663 LNKEAIRQ
-671 LRMTTEE
+671 LRVTAEE
-678 SQSETPLPVLA
+678 EQSQTPLPVLA

-700 GQVSEDVAQ
+700 GRVAEDVAL
-709 EIQLARE
+709 EIQSARD
-716 VFLRQFATLDAN
+716 VFLDRFAELDAN
-728 SRAFLTGVLPKN
+728 ARAFLTGVLPSN
-740 QMPAVLS
+740 QMPAALA
-747 TQVSD
+747 TLISD

-757 VRTMYLLNH
+757 VRVMYLLNH

-774 LNRARNDPDPLL
+774 LNRARNDSDPLL
-786 QLTAEVVDGLIG
+786 QLAAKVVDDLIG
-798 LIREVEG
+798 LIRDIEG

>member
-1 MPRNVCT
+1 MC
-8 GLFVW
+8 
-13 FCLAASAFGQ
+13 
-23 SAPEALCDLL
+23 
-33 VRRARMFAAIPLATS
+33 AAIPLAKS
-48 SDLEFAHMVAV
+48 SDLELAHRIAV

-71 WRLRMDIARLHED
+71 WRLRMDIARLHEE
-84 QKDAELCLRR
+84 QEDAERCLRR
-94 LIKLRPSDERLVLER
+94 LVELRPFDERLVLER
-109 LDLALS
+109 LDLALTE
-115 DRQTVESRL
+115 RQTVEARL

-131 AEPLSGPLQ
+131 AEPLSGHLQ

-152 GRGDGDWREDAAN
+152 GRGDGDWRQDAAR
-165 AAVADPSFSAPLAA
+165 AAVADPSFAAPLAA
-179 LVTPTLAQKKAD
+179 LVAPTLAQEEAD

-228 AQAAL
+228 AKAAL
-233 MAAVSS
+233 TAAVT
-239 AERMGQRPPP
+239 AVDRMGQRPPP
-249 TLLADLLLCLLA
+249 GLLADLLLCLLA

-273 ERVMPLKRASRMRIM
+273 KRVMPLKRASRMRIM

-294 DDYLQAVPE
+294 DDYQQVVPE
-303 PILGVR
+303 PILGVT
-309 SSRVV
+309 SSQVV

-330 EAPDQ
+330 QESDQ

-345 DGPSDVQI
+345 DGPTEIQI
-353 LAQPELASV
+353 LAQPELESIKP
-362 NLLRGKE
+362 LPSEK
-369 LDAFRLRVSWWTLA
+369 LDAFRLRAGWWTLA

-388 ALARSDLEAIATEDV
+388 ALARSDLEAITTEDL
-403 ISEQD
+403 ISAQD
-408 QVVFDGWFALR
+408 QVVLDGWFALR

-424 KATTLLG
+424 EATALLG
-431 SRAEDPRA
+431 TRADDPRA
-439 RFGLAKVAKLAGRS
+439 RFGLAKAAQLAGRP

-482 HFGRAVRPASHALAV
+482 HFGRAVRPAPHALSV

-518 LDVRLLPQDVIGQPF
+518 LDVRLLPQDVIGQAF
-533 APFDLTFEI
+533 APFDLDFEI
-542 KNIGTLPVPMGEGG
+542 KNIGSLPVPLGEGG

-566 SDLSRRGMVRHGRPA
+566 SDLARRGMVRHGRPA
-581 SFRLE
+581 SLRLE
-586 GPLVLA
+586 GPLVLT
-592 PGQRCQQTIGLRRL
+592 PGQRHQQTIGLRRL
-606 PVSADIDRA
+606 PVAADIDRA

-632 LPIASGPFPMV
+632 LPIAAGPYPMV

-655 TFRIPGTL
+655 TFRIPGTM

-671 LRMTTEE
+671 LRVTAEE
-678 SQSETPLPVLA
+678 EQSQTPLPVLA

-700 GQVSEDVAQ
+700 GRVAEDVAL
-709 EIQLARE
+709 EIQSARD
-716 VFLRQFATLDAN
+716 VFLDRFAELDAN
-728 SRAFLTGVLPKN
+728 ARAFLTGVLPSN
-740 QMPAVLS
+740 QMPAALA
-747 TQVSD
+747 TQISD

-757 VRTMYLLNH
+757 VRVMYLLNH

-774 LNRARNDPDPLL
+774 LNRARNDSDPLL
-786 QLTAEVVDGLIG
+786 QLAAKVVDDLIG
-798 LIREVEG
+798 LIRDIEG

>member
-1 MPRNVCT
+1 M
-8 GLFVW
+8 GYLVW
-13 FCLAASAFGQ
+13 FCVEAAAFGQ
-23 SAPEALCDLL
+23 SAPQALSDLM
-33 VRRARMFAAIPLATS
+33 VRRARMFAAIPLAKS
-48 SDLEFAHMVAV
+48 SDLELAHRIAV

-71 WRLRMDIARLHED
+71 WRLRMDIARLHEE
-84 QKDAELCLRR
+84 QEDAERCLRR
-94 LIKLRPSDERLVLER
+94 LVELRPFDERLVLER
-109 LDLALS
+109 LDLALTE
-115 DRQTVESRL
+115 RQTVEARL

-131 AEPLSGPLQ
+131 AEPLSGHLQ

-152 GRGDGDWREDAAN
+152 GRGDGDWRQDAAR
-165 AAVADPSFSAPLAA
+165 AAVADPSFAAPLAA
-179 LVTPTLAQKKAD
+179 LVAPTLAQEAAD

-228 AQAAL
+228 AKAAL
-233 MAAVSS
+233 TAAVT
-239 AERMGQRPPP
+239 AVDRMGQRPPP
-249 TLLADLLLCLLA
+249 ALLADLLLCLLA

-273 ERVMPLKRASRMRIM
+273 KRVMPLKRASRMRIM

-294 DDYLQAVPE
+294 DDYQQVIPE
-303 PILGVR
+303 PILGVT

-330 EAPDQ
+330 QESDQ

-345 DGPSDVQI
+345 DGPTEIQI
-353 LAQPELASV
+353 LAQPELESIKP
-362 NLLRGKE
+362 LPSEK
-369 LDAFRLRVSWWTLA
+369 LDAFRLRAGWWTLA

-388 ALARSDLEAIATEDV
+388 ALARSDLEAITTEDL
-403 ISEQD
+403 ISAQD
-408 QVVFDGWFALR
+408 QVVLDGWFALR

-424 KATTLLG
+424 EATALLG
-431 SRAEDPRA
+431 TRADDPRA
-439 RFGLAKVAKLAGRS
+439 RFGLAKAAQLAGRP

-482 HFGRAVRPASHALAV
+482 HFGRAVRPAPHALSV

-518 LDVRLLPQDVIGQPF
+518 LDVRLLPQDVIGQAF
-533 APFDLTFEI
+533 APFDLDFEI
-542 KNIGTLPVPMGEGG
+542 KNIGSLPVPLGEGG

-566 SDLSRRGMVRHGRPA
+566 SDLARRGMVRHGRPA
-581 SFRLE
+581 SLRLE
-586 GPLVLA
+586 GPLVLT
-592 PGQRCQQTIGLRRL
+592 PGQRHQQTIDLRRL
-606 PVSADIDRA
+606 PVAADIDRA

-632 LPIASGPFPMV
+632 LPIAAGPYPMV

-655 TFRIPGTL
+655 TFRIPGTM

-671 LRMTTEE
+671 LRVTAEE
-678 SQSETPLPVLA
+678 EQSQTPLPVLA

-700 GQVSEDVAQ
+700 GRVAEDVAL
-709 EIQLARE
+709 EIQSARD
-716 VFLRQFATLDAN
+716 VFLDRFAELDAN
-728 SRAFLTGVLPKN
+728 ARAFLTGVLPSN
-740 QMPAVLS
+740 QMPAALA
-747 TQVSD
+747 TQISD

-757 VRTMYLLNH
+757 VRVMYLLNH

-774 LNRARNDPDPLL
+774 LNRARNDSDPLL
-786 QLTAEVVDGLIG
+786 QLAAKVVDDLIG
-798 LIREVEG
+798 LIRDFEG

>member
-1 MPRNVCT
+1 MNVCT
-8 GLFVW
+8 GFLVW
-13 FCLAASAFGQ
+13 FCVEAAAFGQ
-23 SAPEALCDLL
+23 TAPEALSDLL

-48 SDLEFAHMVAV
+48 SDLELAHRVAV

-71 WRLRMDIARLHED
+71 WRLRMDIARLHEKQD
-84 QKDAELCLRR
+84 DAELCLRR
-94 LIKLRPSDERLVLER
+94 LIELRPFDERLVLER

-115 DRQTVESRL
+115 ERQTVEARL

-131 AEPLSGPLQ
+131 EEPLSGILR

-152 GRGDGDWREDAAN
+152 GRGDADWREDAAK
-165 AAVADPSFSAPLAA
+165 AAIADPSFAPPLAA
-179 LVTPTLAQKKAD
+179 LVTPTLAQEEAD

-228 AQAAL
+228 AKAAL
-233 MAAVSS
+233 MAAVTS

-249 TLLADLLLCLLA
+249 GVFADLLLCLLA
-261 EDGPAAVRSALA
+261 EEGPAAVRSAMA
-273 ERVMPLKRASRMRIM
+273 ERAMPLKRASRLRII

-294 DDYLQAVPE
+294 DDFQQVVPE
-303 PILGVR
+303 PIFGV
-309 SSRVV
+309 SNSRVV

-330 EAPDQ
+330 EGSDQ
-335 PVRQLLRLFT
+335 PVRELLRLFT
-345 DGPSDVQI
+345 DGPTELQMV
-353 LAQPELASV
+353 AQPELKSI
-362 NLLRGKE
+362 NPLPSEE
-369 LDAFRLRVSWWTLA
+369 LDAFRVRVSWWTLA
-383 FGGDP
+383 LGGDP
-388 ALARSDLEAIATEDV
+388 ALARGDLEAITTEDV
-403 ISEQD
+403 ISAQD
-408 QVVFDGWFALR
+408 QVVLDGWLALR
-419 SGELE
+419 AGELE
-424 KATTLLG
+424 EATALLG
-431 SRAEDPRA
+431 TRADDPRA
-439 RFGLAKVAKLAGRS
+439 RFGLAKVGQLAGRP

-467 PESVVGVLSVRMLSD
+467 PESVVGVLAVRMLSD
-482 HFGRAVRPASHALAV
+482 HFGRAVRPAPHALAV

-503 IPEHLEELHLHPERV
+503 IPEHLEELHVHPERV
-518 LDVRLLPQDVIGQPF
+518 LDIRLLPQDVIGKPF
-533 APFDLTFEI
+533 APFDLAFEI
-542 KNIGTLPVPMGEGG
+542 KNIGSLPVPLGDGG

-566 SDLSRRGMVRHGRPA
+566 SDLARRGMVRHGRPG
-581 SFRLE
+581 SLRLE
-586 GPLVLA
+586 GPLVLT
-592 PGQRCQQTIGLRRL
+592 PGQRHQQTIHLRRL
-606 PVSADIDRA
+606 PVAADIDRA
-615 GVLGASIEF
+615 GVLGASLEL

-663 LNKDAIRQ
+663 LNKEAIRQ
-671 LRMTTEE
+671 LRIAAEE
-678 SQSETPLPVLA
+678 GKSQTPLPVLA
-689 QLGQYIALGLD
+689 QLGQYTALGLD
-700 GQVSEDVAQ
+700 GRVAEDMAR
-709 EIQLARE
+709 EIQSARK
-716 VFLRQFATLDAN
+716 VFLDRFAELDAN
-728 SRAFLTGVLPKN
+728 ARAFLTGVLPKN

-747 TQVSD
+747 AQISD

-757 VRTMYLLNH
+757 VRVMYLLNH

-774 LNRARNDPDPLL
+774 LNRARSDSDPLL

-798 LIREVEG
+798 LIRDVEG

>member
-1 MPRNVCT
+1 M
-8 GLFVW
+8 GYLVW
-13 FCLAASAFGQ
+13 FCVEAAAFGQ
-23 SAPEALCDLL
+23 SAPQALSDLM
-33 VRRARMFAAIPLATS
+33 VRRARMFAAIPLAKS
-48 SDLEFAHMVAV
+48 SDLELAHRIAV

-71 WRLRMDIARLHED
+71 WRLRMDIARLHEE
-84 QKDAELCLRR
+84 QEDAERCLRR
-94 LIKLRPSDERLVLER
+94 LVELRPFDERLVLER
-109 LDLALS
+109 LDLALTE
-115 DRQTVESRL
+115 RQTVEARL

-131 AEPLSGPLQ
+131 AEPLSGHLQ

-152 GRGDGDWREDAAN
+152 GRGDGDWRQDAAR
-165 AAVADPSFSAPLAA
+165 AAVADPSFAAPLAA
-179 LVTPTLAQKKAD
+179 LVAPTLAQEEAD

-213 ARLGRRLLRYGAYAD
+213 ARLGRRLLRYGAYSD
-228 AQAAL
+228 AKAAL
-233 MAAVSS
+233 TAAVT
-239 AERMGQRPPP
+239 AVDRMGQRPPP
-249 TLLADLLLCLLA
+249 GLLADLLLCLLA

-273 ERVMPLKRASRMRIM
+273 KRVMPLKRASRMRIM

-294 DDYLQAVPE
+294 DDYQQVVPE
-303 PILGVR
+303 PILGVT

-330 EAPDQ
+330 QESDQ

-345 DGPSDVQI
+345 DGPTEIQI
-353 LAQPELASV
+353 LAQPELESIKP
-362 NLLRGKE
+362 LPSEK
-369 LDAFRLRVSWWTLA
+369 LDAFRLRAGWWTLA

-388 ALARSDLEAIATEDV
+388 ALARNDLEAITTEDL
-403 ISEQD
+403 ISAQD
-408 QVVFDGWFALR
+408 QVVLDGWFALR

-424 KATTLLG
+424 EATALLG
-431 SRAEDPRA
+431 TRADDPRA
-439 RFGLAKVAKLAGRS
+439 RFGLAKAAQLAGRP

-482 HFGRAVRPASHALAV
+482 HFGRAVRPAPHALSV

-518 LDVRLLPQDVIGQPF
+518 LDVRLLPQDVIGQAF
-533 APFDLTFEI
+533 APFDLDFEI
-542 KNIGTLPVPMGEGG
+542 KNIGSLPVPLGEGG

-566 SDLSRRGMVRHGRPA
+566 SDLARRGMVRHGRPA
-581 SFRLE
+581 SLRLE
-586 GPLVLA
+586 GPLVLT
-592 PGQRCQQTIGLRRL
+592 PGQRHQQTIDLRRL
-606 PVSADIDRA
+606 PVAADIDRA

-632 LPIASGPFPMV
+632 LPIAAGPYPMV

-655 TFRIPGTL
+655 TFRIPGTM
-663 LNKDAIRQ
+663 LNKEAIRQ
-671 LRMTTEE
+671 LRVTAEE
-678 SQSETPLPVLA
+678 EQSQTPLPVLA

-700 GQVSEDVAQ
+700 GRVAEDVAL
-709 EIQLARE
+709 EIQSARD
-716 VFLRQFATLDAN
+716 VFLDRFAELDAN
-728 SRAFLTGVLPKN
+728 ARAFLTGVLPSN
-740 QMPAVLS
+740 QMPAALA
-747 TQVSD
+747 TQISD

-757 VRTMYLLNH
+757 VRVMYLLNH

-774 LNRARNDPDPLL
+774 LNRARNDSDPLL
-786 QLTAEVVDGLIG
+786 QLAAKVVDDLIG
-798 LIREVEG
+798 LIRDIEG

>member
-1 MPRNVCT
+1 M
-8 GLFVW
+8 GYLVW
-13 FCLAASAFGQ
+13 FCVEAAAFGQ
-23 SAPEALCDLL
+23 SAPEALSDLM
-33 VRRARMFAAIPLATS
+33 VRRARMFASITLATS
-48 SDLEFAHMVAV
+48 SDLELAHRVAV
-59 RATELVPTDAEA
+59 RATELVPTDFEA
-71 WRLRMDIARLHED
+71 WRLRMDIARLHEEQD
-84 QKDAELCLRR
+84 DAERCLRR
-94 LIKLRPSDERLVLER
+94 LVELRPSDERLVLER

-115 DRQTVESRL
+115 ERQTVEARL

-131 AEPLSGPLQ
+131 AEPISGHLQ

-152 GRGDGDWREDAAN
+152 GRGDGDWRQDAAR
-165 AAVADPSFSAPLAA
+165 AAVADPSFAAPLAA
-179 LVTPTLAQKKAD
+179 LVAPTLAQEAAD

-228 AQAAL
+228 AKAAL
-233 MAAVSS
+233 TASVNAVD
-239 AERMGQRPPP
+239 RMGQLPPP
-249 TLLADLLLCLLA
+249 ALLADLLLCLLA

-273 ERVMPLKRASRMRIM
+273 KRVMPLKRASRMRIM

-294 DDYLQAVPE
+294 DNYQQVVPE
-303 PILGVR
+303 PILGVE

-330 EAPDQ
+330 EESDQ

-345 DGPSDVQI
+345 DGPTEIQI
-353 LAQPELASV
+353 LAQPELASI
-362 NLLRGKE
+362 NPLPSEK
-369 LDAFRLRVSWWTLA
+369 LDAFRLRVGWWTLA

-388 ALARSDLEAIATEDV
+388 ALARSDLEAITTKDL
-403 ISEQD
+403 ISAQD
-408 QVVFDGWFALR
+408 QVVLDGWFALR

-424 KATTLLG
+424 EAIALLG
-431 SRAEDPRA
+431 TREDDPRA
-439 RFGLAKVAKLAGRS
+439 RFGLAKAAQLAGRP

-482 HFGRAVRPASHALAV
+482 HFGRAVRPAPHALSV

-518 LDVRLLPQDVIGQPF
+518 LDVRLLPQDVIGQAF
-533 APFDLTFEI
+533 APFDLDFEI
-542 KNIGTLPVPMGEGG
+542 KNIGSLPVPLGEGG

-566 SDLSRRGMVRHGRPA
+566 SDLARRGMVRHGRPA
-581 SFRLE
+581 SLRLE
-586 GPLVLA
+586 GPLVLT
-592 PGQRCQQTIGLRRL
+592 PGQRHQQTIDLRRL
-606 PVSADIDRA
+606 PVAADIDRA

-632 LPIASGPFPMV
+632 LPFAAGPYPMV

-655 TFRIPGTL
+655 TFRIPGTM

-671 LRMTTEE
+671 LRVAAEKGQ
-678 SQSETPLPVLA
+678 SQTPLPVLA

-700 GQVSEDVAQ
+700 GRVAEDVAL
-709 EIQLARE
+709 EIQSARD
-716 VFLRQFATLDAN
+716 VFLDRFAELDAN
-728 SRAFLTGVLPKN
+728 ARAFLTGVLPSN
-740 QMPAVLS
+740 QMPAVLAA
-747 TQVSD
+747 QISD

-757 VRTMYLLNH
+757 VRVMYLLNH

-774 LNRARNDPDPLL
+774 LNRARNDSDPLL
-786 QLTAEVVDGLIG
+786 QLTAKVVDDLIG
-798 LIREVEG
+798 LIRDFEG

>member
-1 MPRNVCT
+1 MGC
-8 GLFVW
+8 LVW
-13 FCLAASAFGQ
+13 FCVEAAAFGQ
-23 SAPEALCDLL
+23 SAPQALSDLM
-33 VRRARMFAAIPLATS
+33 VRRARMFAAIPLAKS
-48 SDLEFAHMVAV
+48 SDLELAHRIAV

-71 WRLRMDIARLHED
+71 WRLRMDIARLHEE
-84 QKDAELCLRR
+84 QEDAERCLRR
-94 LIKLRPSDERLVLER
+94 LVELRPFDERLVLER
-109 LDLALS
+109 LDLALTE
-115 DRQTVESRL
+115 RQTVEARL

-131 AEPLSGPLQ
+131 AEPLSGHLQ

-152 GRGDGDWREDAAN
+152 GRGDGDWRQDAAR
-165 AAVADPSFSAPLAA
+165 AAVADPSFAAPLAA
-179 LVTPTLAQKKAD
+179 LVAPTLAQEEAD

-228 AQAAL
+228 AKAAL
-233 MAAVSS
+233 TAAVT
-239 AERMGQRPPP
+239 AVDRMGQRPPP
-249 TLLADLLLCLLA
+249 GLLADLLLCLLA

-273 ERVMPLKRASRMRIM
+273 KRVMPLKRASRMRIM

-294 DDYLQAVPE
+294 DDYQQVVPE
-303 PILGVR
+303 PILGVT

-330 EAPDQ
+330 QESDQ

-345 DGPSDVQI
+345 DGPTEIQI
-353 LAQPELASV
+353 LAQPELESIKP
-362 NLLRGKE
+362 LPSEK
-369 LDAFRLRVSWWTLA
+369 LDAFRLRAGWWTLA

-388 ALARSDLEAIATEDV
+388 ALARNDLEAITTEDL
-403 ISEQD
+403 ISAQD
-408 QVVFDGWFALR
+408 QVVLDGWFALR

-424 KATTLLG
+424 EATALLG
-431 SRAEDPRA
+431 TRADDPRA
-439 RFGLAKVAKLAGRS
+439 RLGLAKAAQLAGRP

-482 HFGRAVRPASHALAV
+482 HFGRAVRPAPHALSV

-518 LDVRLLPQDVIGQPF
+518 LDVRLLPQDVIGQAF
-533 APFDLTFEI
+533 APFDLDFEI
-542 KNIGTLPVPMGEGG
+542 KNIGSLPVPLGEGG

-566 SDLSRRGMVRHGRPA
+566 SDLARRGMVRHGRPA
-581 SFRLE
+581 SLRLE
-586 GPLVLA
+586 GPLVLT
-592 PGQRCQQTIGLRRL
+592 PGQRHQQTIDLRRL
-606 PVSADIDRA
+606 PVAADIDRA

-632 LPIASGPFPMV
+632 LPIAAGPYPMV

-655 TFRIPGTL
+655 TFRIPGTM
-663 LNKDAIRQ
+663 LNKEAIRQ
-671 LRMTTEE
+671 LRVTAEE
-678 SQSETPLPVLA
+678 EQSQTPLPVLA

-700 GQVSEDVAQ
+700 GRVAEDVAL
-709 EIQLARE
+709 EIQSARD
-716 VFLRQFATLDAN
+716 VFLDRFAELDAN
-728 SRAFLTGVLPKN
+728 ARAFLTGVLPSN
-740 QMPAVLS
+740 QMPAALA
-747 TQVSD
+747 TQISD

-757 VRTMYLLNH
+757 VRVMYLLNH

-774 LNRARNDPDPLL
+774 LNRARNDSDPLL
-786 QLTAEVVDGLIG
+786 QLAAKVVDDLIG
-798 LIREVEG
+798 LIRDIEG

>member
-1 MPRNVCT
+1 M
-8 GLFVW
+8 GYLVW
-13 FCLAASAFGQ
+13 FCVEAAAFGQ
-23 SAPEALCDLL
+23 SAPQALSDLM
-33 VRRARMFAAIPLATS
+33 VRRARMFAAIPLAKS
-48 SDLEFAHMVAV
+48 SDLELAHRIAV

-71 WRLRMDIARLHED
+71 WRLRMDIARLHEE
-84 QKDAELCLRR
+84 QEDAERCLRR
-94 LIKLRPSDERLVLER
+94 LVELRPFDERLVLER
-109 LDLALS
+109 LDLALTE
-115 DRQTVESRL
+115 RQTVEARL

-131 AEPLSGPLQ
+131 AEPLSGHLQ

-152 GRGDGDWREDAAN
+152 GRGDGDWRQDAAR
-165 AAVADPSFSAPLAA
+165 AAVADPSFAAPLAA
-179 LVTPTLAQKKAD
+179 LVAPTLAQEEAD

-228 AQAAL
+228 AKAAL
-233 MAAVSS
+233 TAAVT
-239 AERMGQRPPP
+239 AVDRMGQRPPP
-249 TLLADLLLCLLA
+249 GLLADLLLCLLA

-273 ERVMPLKRASRMRIM
+273 KRVMPLKRASRMRIM

-294 DDYLQAVPE
+294 DDYQQVVPE
-303 PILGVR
+303 PILGVT

-330 EAPDQ
+330 QESDQ

-345 DGPSDVQI
+345 DGPTEIQI
-353 LAQPELASV
+353 LAQPELESIKP
-362 NLLRGKE
+362 LPSEK
-369 LDAFRLRVSWWTLA
+369 LDAFRLRAGWWTLA

-388 ALARSDLEAIATEDV
+388 ALARSDLEAITTEDL
-403 ISEQD
+403 ISAQD
-408 QVVFDGWFALR
+408 QVVLDGWFALR

-424 KATTLLG
+424 EATALLG
-431 SRAEDPRA
+431 TRADDPRA
-439 RFGLAKVAKLAGRS
+439 RFGLAKAAQLAGRP

-482 HFGRAVRPASHALAV
+482 HFGRAVRPAPHALSV

-518 LDVRLLPQDVIGQPF
+518 LDVRLLPQDVIGQAF
-533 APFDLTFEI
+533 APFDLDFEI
-542 KNIGTLPVPMGEGG
+542 KNIGSLPVPLGEGG

-566 SDLSRRGMVRHGRPA
+566 SDLARRGMVRHGRPA
-581 SFRLE
+581 SLRLE
-586 GPLVLA
+586 GPLVLT
-592 PGQRCQQTIGLRRL
+592 PGQRHQQTIDLRRL
-606 PVSADIDRA
+606 PVAADIDRA

-632 LPIASGPFPMV
+632 LPIAAGPYPMV

-655 TFRIPGTL
+655 TFRIPGTM
-663 LNKDAIRQ
+663 LNKEAIRQ
-671 LRMTTEE
+671 LRVTAEE
-678 SQSETPLPVLA
+678 EQSQTPLPVLA

-700 GQVSEDVAQ
+700 GRVAEDVAL
-709 EIQLARE
+709 EIQSARD
-716 VFLRQFATLDAN
+716 VFLDRFAELDAN
-728 SRAFLTGVLPKN
+728 ARAFLTGVLPSN
-740 QMPAVLS
+740 QMPAALA
-747 TQVSD
+747 TQISD

-757 VRTMYLLNH
+757 VRVMYLLNH

-774 LNRARNDPDPLL
+774 LNRARNDSDPLL
-786 QLTAEVVDGLIG
+786 QLAAKVVDDLIG
-798 LIREVEG
+798 LIRDIEG

>member
-1 MPRNVCT
+1 MGCLVC
-8 GLFVW
+8 
-13 FCLAASAFGQ
+13 FCVEAAAFGQ
-23 SAPEALCDLL
+23 SAPQALSDLM
-33 VRRARMFAAIPLATS
+33 VRRARMFAAIPLAKS
-48 SDLEFAHMVAV
+48 SDLELAHRVAV

-71 WRLRMDIARLHED
+71 WRLRMDIARLHEE
-84 QKDAELCLRR
+84 QEDAERCLRR
-94 LIKLRPSDERLVLER
+94 LVELRPFDERLVLER
-109 LDLALS
+109 LDLALTE
-115 DRQTVESRL
+115 RQTVEARL

-131 AEPLSGPLQ
+131 AEPLSGHLQ

-152 GRGDGDWREDAAN
+152 GRGDDDWRQDAAR
-165 AAVADPSFSAPLAA
+165 AAVADPSFAAPLAA
-179 LVTPTLAQKKAD
+179 LVAPTLAQEEAD

-228 AQAAL
+228 AKAAL
-233 MAAVSS
+233 TAAVT
-239 AERMGQRPPP
+239 AVDRMGQQPPS

-273 ERVMPLKRASRMRIM
+273 KRVMPLKRASRMRIM

-294 DDYLQAVPE
+294 DDYQQVIPE
-303 PILGVR
+303 PILGVTN
-309 SSRVV
+309 SQVV

-330 EAPDQ
+330 EESDQ

-345 DGPSDVQI
+345 DGPTEIQI
-353 LAQPELASV
+353 LAQPELESI
-362 NLLRGKE
+362 NPLPSEK
-369 LDAFRLRVSWWTLA
+369 LDAFRLRVGWWTLA

-388 ALARSDLEAIATEDV
+388 ALARSDLEAITTEDL
-403 ISEQD
+403 ISAQD
-408 QVVFDGWFALR
+408 QVVLDGWFALR

-424 KATTLLG
+424 EATALLG
-431 SRAEDPRA
+431 TRADDPRA
-439 RFGLAKVAKLAGRS
+439 RFGLAKAAQLAGRP

-482 HFGRAVRPASHALAV
+482 NFGRAVRPAPHALSV

-518 LDVRLLPQDVIGQPF
+518 LDVRLLPQDVIGQAF
-533 APFDLTFEI
+533 APFDLDFEI
-542 KNIGTLPVPMGEGG
+542 KNIGSLPVPLGEGG

-566 SDLSRRGMVRHGRPA
+566 SDLARRGMVRHGRPA
-581 SFRLE
+581 SLRLE
-586 GPLVLA
+586 GPLVLT
-592 PGQRCQQTIGLRRL
+592 PGQRHQQTIDLRRL
-606 PVSADIDRA
+606 PVAADIDRA

-632 LPIASGPFPMV
+632 LPIAAGPYPMV

-655 TFRIPGTL
+655 TFRIPGTM

-671 LRMTTEE
+671 LRVTAEE
-678 SQSETPLPVLA
+678 GQSQTPLPVLA

-700 GQVSEDVAQ
+700 GRVAEDVAL
-709 EIQLARE
+709 EIQLARD
-716 VFLRQFATLDAN
+716 VFLDRFAELDAN
-728 SRAFLTGVLPKN
+728 ARAFLTGVLPGN
-740 QMPAVLS
+740 QMPAALS
-747 TQVSD
+747 AQISD

-757 VRTMYLLNH
+757 VRVMYLLNH

-774 LNRARNDPDPLL
+774 LNRARNDSDPLL
-786 QLTAEVVDGLIG
+786 QLTAKVVDDLIG
-798 LIREVEG
+798 LIRDIEG

>member
-1 MPRNVCT
+1 MGC
-8 GLFVW
+8 LVW
-13 FCLAASAFGQ
+13 FCVEAAAFGQ
-23 SAPEALCDLL
+23 SAPQALSDLM
-33 VRRARMFAAIPLATS
+33 VRRARMFAAIPLAKS
-48 SDLEFAHMVAV
+48 SDLELAHRIAV

-71 WRLRMDIARLHED
+71 WRLRMDIARLHEE
-84 QKDAELCLRR
+84 QEDAERCLRR
-94 LIKLRPSDERLVLER
+94 LVELRPFDERLVLER
-109 LDLALS
+109 LDLALTE
-115 DRQTVESRL
+115 RQTVEARL

-131 AEPLSGPLQ
+131 AEPLSGHLQ

-152 GRGDGDWREDAAN
+152 GRGDGDWRQDAAR
-165 AAVADPSFSAPLAA
+165 AAVADPSFAAPLAA
-179 LVTPTLAQKKAD
+179 LVAPTLAQEGAD

-228 AQAAL
+228 AKAAL
-233 MAAVSS
+233 TAAVT
-239 AERMGQRPPP
+239 AVDRMGQRPPP
-249 TLLADLLLCLLA
+249 GLLADLLLCLLA

-273 ERVMPLKRASRMRIM
+273 KRVMPLKRASRMRIM

-294 DDYLQAVPE
+294 DDYQQVVPE
-303 PILGVR
+303 PILGVT

-330 EAPDQ
+330 QESDQ

-345 DGPSDVQI
+345 DGPTEIQI
-353 LAQPELASV
+353 LAQPELESIKP
-362 NLLRGKE
+362 LPSEK
-369 LDAFRLRVSWWTLA
+369 LDAFRLRAGWWTLA

-388 ALARSDLEAIATEDV
+388 ALARSDLEAITTEDL
-403 ISEQD
+403 ISAQD
-408 QVVFDGWFALR
+408 QVVLDGWFALR

-424 KATTLLG
+424 EATALLG
-431 SRAEDPRA
+431 TRADDPRA
-439 RFGLAKVAKLAGRS
+439 RFGLAKAAQLAGRP

-482 HFGRAVRPASHALAV
+482 HFGRAVRPAPHALSV

-518 LDVRLLPQDVIGQPF
+518 LDVRLLPQDVIGQAF
-533 APFDLTFEI
+533 APFDLDFEI
-542 KNIGTLPVPMGEGG
+542 KNIGSLPVPLGEGG

-566 SDLSRRGMVRHGRPA
+566 SDLARRGMVRHGRPA
-581 SFRLE
+581 SLRLE
-586 GPLVLA
+586 GPLVLT
-592 PGQRCQQTIGLRRL
+592 PGQRHQQTIDLRRL
-606 PVSADIDRA
+606 PVAADIDRA

-632 LPIASGPFPMV
+632 LPIAAGPYPMV

-655 TFRIPGTL
+655 TFRIPGTM

-671 LRMTTEE
+671 LRVTAEE
-678 SQSETPLPVLA
+678 GQSQTPLPVLA

-700 GQVSEDVAQ
+700 GRVAEDVAL
-709 EIQLARE
+709 EIQLARD
-716 VFLRQFATLDAN
+716 VFLDRFAELDADA
-728 SRAFLTGVLPKN
+728 RAFLTGVLPSN
-740 QMPAVLS
+740 QMPAALA
-747 TQVSD
+747 TQISD

-757 VRTMYLLNH
+757 VRVMYLLNH

-774 LNRARNDPDPLL
+774 LNRARNDSDPLL
-786 QLTAEVVDGLIG
+786 QLAAKVVDDLIG
-798 LIREVEG
+798 LIRDIEG